1 MPRLGKLAKCHHA
14 RGDQIQVSI
23 FKREKIEFLDLEVR
37 VENGRLET
45 NLYVKPSNLQLF
57 LDYFSNHPQHCKE
70 GIIFG
75 QALRIIERCSKAEDL
90 EKNLDSLAEKLK
102 ERNYPETLI
111 QEKFQ
116 KARKIDRADILKSR
130 KKKKPDGKVRGI
142 FTYNTTNP
150 PLQKWI
156 RLSKKVL
163 IKNEKAKAIGNRIQI
178 GWKQS
183 TNLQRITCGIMCG
196 PKKHIQT
203 TKGVLSVE
211 T

>member
-1 MPRLGKLAKCHHA
+1 M
-14 RGDQIQVSI
+14 
-23 FKREKIEFLDLEVR
+23 
-37 VENGRLET
+37 
-45 NLYVKPSNLQLF
+45 
-57 LDYFSNHPQHCKE
+57 DYFSNHPQHCKE
-70 GIIFG
+70 GIVFG
-75 QALRIIERCSKAEDL
+75 QALRIIERCSKPEDL

-111 QEKFQ
+111 TEKFQ

-130 KKKKPDGKVRGI
+130 KKKKSDGKVRGI

-178 GWKQS
+178 GWRQS
-183 TNLQRITCGIMCG
+183 KNLQRMA
-196 PKKHIQT
+196 
-203 TKGVLSVE
+203 
-211 T
+211 